1 MTSLNKPLG
10 LSLCALM
17 AFAMPGFAQEDPP
30 QPAEQSTAQPAVAAV
45 ATCGGEPAVWIANAA
60 EGSDISA
67 AAAPLQIGVGAHAQT
82 GALVGFRVTG
92 DSENLRIEAAATQE
106 GDPSIV
112 LLTADGDSI
121 AENDDAGGTLN
132 SRIETTL
139 GPGDYCV
146 RVQSFDGGGVAAQV
160 QVGTQDQP
168 RLFEDNVSAS
178 QAIGT
183 CNAATEMVDLT
194 EGDLDAGVENGRV
207 SLAVPGNQVSY
218 LRFNLAKPTALT
230 LRAESDQLDPTV
242 VLFDFAGQ
250 RLAENDDADGTNSRL
265 DFPAQL
271 EAGSYCFAVAAL
283 TSGEQEITV
292 SAEKLDAAAFL
303 TSAYRRG
310 EIAPPADGDFPV
322 TALDLSKPAYTPVML
337 GGSAQWFS
345 FQLDRNAVVVVEAY
359 GSLAGADPKLALFG
373 ENGAVL
379 AENDDFGDS
388 RDSRLPP
395 VKLAPG
401 RYMIALTDV
410 GSSGSVG
417 GTARAVALVT
427 ESYLRAE

>member
-1 MTSLNKPLG
+1 MTPFNRPVG

-17 AFAMPGFAQEDPP
+17 ALATPGLAQDETPR
-30 QPAEQSTAQPAVAAV
+30 PAEQAAVASV
-45 ATCGGEPAVWIANAA
+45 ATCGGETAAWIANAA
-60 EGSDISA
+60 DGSDVSGA
-67 AAAPLQIGVGAHAQT
+67 ESPLQMSVGAHAQG
-82 GALVGFRVTG
+82 GALIGFRVTG
-92 DSENLRIEAAATQE
+92 ESEGVRIEAVSND

-178 QAIGT
+178 DRIGT
-183 CNAATEMVDLT
+183 CNASTEMVELMP
-194 EGDLDAGVENGRV
+194 GDLDQGLENGRV
-207 SLAVPGNQVSY
+207 SLAVPGNRVSY
-218 LRFNLAKPTALT
+218 LRFDLAKPTALT
-230 LRAESDQLDPTV
+230 LRAESDRLDPTV

-271 EAGSYCFAVAAL
+271 EAGSYCLAVTAL
-283 TSGEQEITV
+283 TAGEQDIQV
-292 SAEKLDAAAFL
+292 SAEKLDAESFL
-303 TSAYRRG
+303 AGAYRRG
-310 EIAPPADGDFPV
+310 EIVPPFDGDFPV
-322 TALDLSKPAYTPVML
+322 TQLDLAKPAHTPVLL
-337 GGSAQWFS
+337 GGSAQWFT
-345 FQLDRNAVVVVEAY
+345 FQIDRNAVVVIEAY
-359 GSLAGADPKLALFG
+359 GSLSGADPKLALFG

-379 AENDDFGDS
+379 AENDDYGDS

-395 VKLAPG
+395 TRLAPG

-410 GSSGSVG
+410 GASGFASGS
-417 GTARAVALVT
+417 ARAVALVT

>member
-1 MTSLNKPLG
+1 MTPFYKPMG

-17 AFAMPGFAQEDPP
+17 AFATPGLAQDDAP
-30 QPAEQSTAQPAVAAV
+30 QPTEPPAEQAAVASV
-45 ATCGGEPAVWIANAA
+45 ATCGGAPAVWIANAA
-60 EGSDISA
+60 DGSDVSGA
-67 AAAPLQIGVGAHAQT
+67 DGPLQMSVGAHAQG

-92 DSENLRIEAAATQE
+92 ESESVRIEAVSND

-160 QVGTQDQP
+160 QIGTQDQP
-168 RLFEDNVSAS
+168 RLFEDNLSATDR
-178 QAIGT
+178 IGT
-183 CNAATEMVDLT
+183 CNAATEMVELAQ
-194 EGDLDAGVENGRV
+194 GDLGQQLESGRV
-207 SLAVPGNQVSY
+207 SLAVPGSRVSY
-218 LRFNLAKPTALT
+218 LRFDLAQPTALT

-250 RLAENDDADGTNSRL
+250 RVAENDDADGTNSRL

-271 EAGSYCFAVAAL
+271 EAGSYCLAVAAL
-283 TSGEQEITV
+283 TAGEPDIQV
-292 SAEKLDAAAFL
+292 SAEKLDAASFL
-303 TSAYRRG
+303 AGAYRRG

-322 TALDLSKPAYTPVML
+322 TQLDLAKPVHTPVLL
-337 GGSAQWFS
+337 GGSAQWFT
-345 FQLDRNAVVVVEAY
+345 FQLDRNAVVVIEAY
-359 GSLAGADPKLALFG
+359 GALSGADPKLALFG

-379 AENDDFGDS
+379 AENDDSGDT

-395 VKLAPG
+395 TKLAPG

-410 GSSGSVG
+410 GASGSAG
-417 GTARAVALVT
+417 GSARAVALVT